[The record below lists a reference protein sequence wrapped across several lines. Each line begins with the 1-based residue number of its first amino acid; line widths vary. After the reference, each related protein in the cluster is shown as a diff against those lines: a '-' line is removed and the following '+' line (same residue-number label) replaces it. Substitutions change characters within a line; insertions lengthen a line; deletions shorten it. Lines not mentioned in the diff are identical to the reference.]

1 MKMLLG
7 GEKTVEQRIKR
18 ALDSL
23 RVILRQKFRQHRE
36 AAFEVLLMVALGHLF
51 ECYTP
56 HQLAEQLDI
65 PKQRLYDEM
74 KNWSVKQ
81 WRRMLLVVGCQVALE
96 PLRELAG
103 KSAAT
108 QSRARVTLSVDDS
121 VIDRWG
127 RWLGLVY
134 SWWSGRAKDVV
145 RGQNVLALVIRIGDT
160 VLPLAI
166 RIVSKQGRG
175 NTSKPE
181 VFAALLA
188 EVLAFFR
195 AEGIALTDYP
205 ITFDSW
211 YGSQDLKKI
220 LEDHGFQV
228 IVVHTKSNYVME
240 IAGRKQALSHHKREL
255 LLEEGQWGCGAT
267 PVARRAAVS
276 PTFGALILLWF
287 EQAGRVQSVMVFG
300 RKLRAAE
307 ILRVWRQHHGIEQ
320 FWKALK
326 SGGVQVGKMSLRG
339 RAGAAATVA
348 VKVLAYL
355 LLQQIGRGENC
366 TFRQVQM
373 KARKY
378 LDMGSF
384 FSEHFH
390 TARAPTL
397 C

>member
-1 MKMLLG
+1 MK
-7 GEKTVEQRIKR
+7 
-18 ALDSL
+18 S
-23 RVILRQKFRQHRE
+23 
-36 AAFEVLLMVALGHLF
+36 
-51 ECYTP
+51 
-56 HQLAEQLDI
+56 
-65 PKQRLYDEM
+65 
-74 KNWSVKQ
+74 WSVKQ
-81 WRRMLLVVGCQVALE
+81 WRRMLVVVGCQVALE
-96 PLRELAG
+96 QLRHLQG

-134 SWWSGRAKDVV
+134 SWWSGRAKQVV

-160 VLPLAI
+160 VIPLAI

-181 VFAALLA
+181 VFAVMLE

-195 AEGIALTDYP
+195 AEGIELTDYP

-211 YGSQDLKKI
+211 YGSKDLKQV
-220 LEDHGFQV
+220 LEDHGFAV

-240 IAGRKQALSHHKREL
+240 MAGRKQALSQHKREIA
-255 LLEEGQWGCGAT
+255 LESGAWGCGET

-276 PTFGALILLWF
+276 PTFGELILLWF
-287 EQAGRVQSVMVFG
+287 EQAGRVRSVMVFG
-300 RKLRAAE
+300 RALRAAE
-307 ILRVWRQHHGIEQ
+307 ILRIWRQHHGIEQ

-339 RAGAAATVA
+339 RAGASATVA

-355 LLQQIGRGENC
+355 LLQQVGKGENC
-366 TFRQVQM
+366 TFRQAQM

-378 LDMGSF
+378 LDMESF
-384 FSEHFH
+384 FTEHFH
-390 TARAPTL
+390 AARAPTL

>member
-7 GEKTVEQRIKR
+7 GEKTVEERIKR

-23 RVILRQKFRQHRE
+23 RGILRQKFRQHRE

-65 PKQRLYDEM
+65 PKHRLYDEM

-81 WRRMLLVVGCQVALE
+81 WRRMLVVVGCQVALQR
-96 PLRELAG
+96 LREVTG

-108 QSRARVTLSVDDS
+108 QSRARITVSVDDS

-134 SWWSGRAKDVV
+134 SWWSGRAKQVV

-160 VLPLAI
+160 VIPLAI

-181 VFAALLA
+181 VFAALLQ

-195 AEGIALTDYP
+195 AEGIELTDYP

-211 YGSQDLKKI
+211 YGSKELKKV
-220 LEDHGFQV
+220 LEDHGFKV
-228 IVVHTKSNYVME
+228 IVVHTKNNYVME
-240 IAGRKQALSHHKREL
+240 IGGRKQALSQHKQEIAL
-255 LLEEGQWGCGAT
+255 ASGAWGCGKT
-267 PVARRAAVS
+267 PVARRSAVS
-276 PTFGALILLWF
+276 PTFGALVLLLF
-287 EQAGRVQSVMVFG
+287 EHVGRVQSVMVFG
-300 RKLRAAE
+300 RPLRAAE
-307 ILRVWRQHHGIEQ
+307 ILRIWRQHHGIEQ

-326 SGGVQVGKMSLRG
+326 SGGVLVGKMSLRG
-339 RAGAAATVA
+339 RAGACATVA

-366 TFRQVQM
+366 TFRQAQM

-384 FSEHFH
+384 FTEHFH
-390 TARAPTL
+390 DARAPTL